1 MINKIL
7 ARRIEHIGGGVL
19 RWSLVLFFVGF
30 GLYKFT
36 PQEAAGVSPV
46 MAHSP
51 ALFWVNP
58 LFGVRGGSDLIG
70 AIEILMGASIAARHV
85 NPLWSAYGSLAT
97 SGALLITKS
106 FLFTT
111 PGLDPR
117 RATPGS
123 WPRTSPFSRR
133 LVELGGSLSQQPES
147 AEPVRR
153 SQTMRPRSDTDGSV
167 RRPISRAPGER
178 S

>member
-1 MINKIL
+1 MVAMISEIL

-30 GLYKFT
+30 GPYKFT
-36 PQEAAGVSPV
+36 PQEAAG
-46 MAHSP
+46 AP
-51 ALFWVNP
+51 AFFWVNP

-70 AIEILMGASIAARHV
+70 VIEILMGASIAARHL

-97 SGALLITKS
+97 SGALLITTS

-111 PGLDPR
+111 PGLDPH

-123 WPRTSPFSRR
+123 WTTTSPFSAPPCGARR
-133 LVELGGSLSQQPES
+133 KPFQQPES

-153 SQTMRPRSDTDGSV
+153 SQTLRPRSDTDGSV

>member
-70 AIEILMGASIAARHV
+70 AIEILMGASIAARHI
-85 NPLWSAYGSLAT
+85 NPPWSAMAAWRRQARCSSPRASGS
-97 SGALLITKS
+97 
-106 FLFTT
+106 
-111 PGLDPR
+111 PR
-117 RATPGS
+117 RASTLGRATPGS

>member
-1 MINKIL
+1 MVAMISEIL

-30 GLYKFT
+30 GPYKFT
-36 PQEAAGVSPV
+36 PQEAAG
-46 MAHSP
+46 AP
-51 ALFWVNP
+51 AFFWVNP

-70 AIEILMGASIAARHV
+70 VIEILMGASIAARHV

-123 WPRTSPFSRR
+123 WPRTSLFSLR

>member
-1 MINKIL
+1 MVAMISEIL

-36 PQEAAGVSPV
+36 PQEAAG
-46 MAHSP
+46 AP
-51 ALFWVNP
+51 AFFWVNP

-70 AIEILMGASIAARHV
+70 VIEILMGASIAARHL

-97 SGALLITKS
+97 SGALLITTS
-106 FLFTT
+106 FRFTT

-117 RATPGS
+117 SSDAGFLAKDLTLFGAALWS
-123 WPRTSPFSRR
+123 SAKA
-133 LVELGGSLSQQPES
+133 LSAARKP
-147 AEPVRR
+147 EPVRR
-153 SQTMRPRSDTDGSV
+153 SQTLRPRSDTDGSV